1 MKKLTLAVLIISL
14 LLVGCSQ
21 WMDGSYSAVT
31 PHTEPTYQSQNTSI
45 AVVNY
50 EQLYASLITLVEKG
64 TESAVLS
71 WRFKT
76 EDLVRVDMETAVSS
90 LMTNNPFAAYA
101 VENIRYELG
110 TSGNQTAAS
119 VHISYYANRAKPEK
133 IQRIQ
138 TLSQVKSVVESR
150 LNDCA
155 AGVVLYFDHVEQVD
169 YDQMVADYALAYP
182 QKVMEAPEVTVSL
195 YPEEGSQQV
204 VELKFTYQSSRESL
218 RTMQN
223 MVSPVF
229 SSAAQY
235 AGDDYSH
242 MEKAS
247 RLYTFLMNRYVY
259 NIQTSITPA
268 YSLLLHGVGDN
279 RAFAMVYG
287 AMCRNAG
294 IDCQI
299 VTGTRAGEP
308 WVWNVMLLDGEYYH
322 LDLLQSDENG
332 EFTLRTGQEMMDYVW
347 DYSDYPINLEENE

>member
-1 MKKLTLAVLIISL
+1 MKKLTITVLMISL
-14 LLVGCSQ
+14 LLAGCSQ

-31 PHTEPTYQSQNTSI
+31 PHTEPTYQVQNTSI
-45 AVVNY
+45 SVINY
-50 EQLYASLITLVEKG
+50 EQLYAALIALVEKG
-64 TESAVLS
+64 AENAVLS

-76 EDLVRVDMETAVSS
+76 EDLIRADMETAVSN
-90 LMTNNPFAAYA
+90 LMEYNPFAAYA
-101 VENIRYELG
+101 VENIRYEMG
-110 TSGNQTAAS
+110 TSGNQIVMS
-119 VHISYYANRAKPEK
+119 VHISYYSNRVKPEK
-133 IQRIQ
+133 ILRIQ
-138 TLSQVKSVVESR
+138 TLNQVKNVVESR
-150 LNDCA
+150 LNDCD

-169 YDQMVADYALAYP
+169 YDQMVADYALTHP
-182 QKVMEAPEVTVSL
+182 QWVMEAPEVTVSL
-195 YPEEGSQQV
+195 YPEEGSPQV
-204 VELKFTYQSSRESL
+204 VELKFTYRTSRESL

-223 MVSPVF
+223 KVSPVF

-235 AGDDYSH
+235 VSGNYATV
-242 MEKAS
+242 EKAS
-247 RLYTFLMNRYVY
+247 RLYTFLVNRYEY

-294 IDCQI
+294 IDCHV

-322 LDLLQSDENG
+322 LDLLQSNENG
-332 EFTLRTGQEMMDYVW
+332 EFTLRTGQEMTEYVW

>member
-1 MKKLTLAVLIISL
+1 MKKLTVTVLLISL
-14 LLVGCSQ
+14 LLAGCSL

-31 PHTEPTYQSQNTSI
+31 PHTEPTYQTSNTS
-45 AVVNY
+45 VVVENY
-50 EQLYASLITLVEKG
+50 EQLYAALTALVERG

-71 WRFKT
+71 WQLKA
-76 EDLVRVDMETAVSS
+76 EDLVRADMDTAVNT
-90 LMTNNPFAAYA
+90 LMRNNPFAAYA
-101 VENIRYELG
+101 VEGIRYELG
-110 TSGNQTAAS
+110 TSGNQTAMS
-119 VHISYYANRAKPEK
+119 VDISYYPNRVKPEK
-133 IQRIQ
+133 IQRIR
-138 TLSQVKSVVESR
+138 TLSQVKNVVESR
-150 LNDCA
+150 LNACD

-235 AGDDYSH
+235 AGDDYSP

>member
-1 MKKLTLAVLIISL
+1 MKKLTVTVLLISL
-14 LLVGCSQ
+14 LLAGCSL

-31 PHTEPTYQSQNTSI
+31 PHTEPTYQTPNTS
-45 AVVNY
+45 VVVENY
-50 EQLYASLITLVEKG
+50 EQLYAALTALVEKG
-64 TESAVLS
+64 AENAVLS

-76 EDLVRVDMETAVSS
+76 EDLARVDMDTAVNA

-110 TSGNQTAAS
+110 TSGNQIAMS
-119 VHISYYANRAKPEK
+119 VHISYYSNRVKPGK
-133 IQRIQ
+133 ILRIQ
-138 TLSQVKSVVESR
+138 TLNQVKNVVESR
-150 LNDCA
+150 LNDCD

-169 YDQMVADYALAYP
+169 YDQMVADYALTHP

-204 VELKFTYQSSRESL
+204 VELKFTYRTSRESL

-223 MVSPVF
+223 KVSPVF
-229 SSAAQY
+229 ASAAQY
-235 AGDDYSH
+235 VSGNYTAV
-242 MEKAS
+242 EKAS
-247 RLYTFLMNRYVY
+247 RLYTFLMNRYDY

-322 LDLLQSDENG
+322 LDLLQSNEIG
-332 EFTLRTGQEMMDYVW
+332 EFTLRTGQEMADYVW